1 MTTTASRLEVAHGAD
16 GGFDVTARRA
26 DRYRIHLENGLT
38 DRLADHLRELVAAL
52 DAHRIVLT
60 MDTVV
65 AAHHLSSVSAV
76 LARVGVPFDVVLV
89 AEGEAT
95 KSQSGLQGLWRS
107 LQRVKA
113 TRRTLVLGVGGGMVC
128 DLTTAAAATYMR
140 GVPYALVPTTLLA
153 QVDAAIGGKG
163 GINYDGTKNLVGAF
177 QHPAAVFVDPELI
190 RTLPDQHI
198 RNGLAEVVKVALIA
212 DPGLFAVLERS
223 VGRGAATWPWDAII
237 RAAITAKLLLLAP
250 DPFEQA
256 DLRRLLNLGH
266 CVGHPYEAAAGFRVL
281 HGEAVAAGLAVATAL
296 SLHGGHC
303 TRGDHDRILAVLSG
317 HRLPTTV
324 PAPLRADVWDAL
336 EAVRR
341 VRNGHLHLVVPAAPG
356 HCTVVDDVTREAFD
370 RALRHLDR
378 RCRP

>member
-1 MTTTASRLEVAHGAD
+1 MTTTASRLDVAHGAD
-16 GGFDVTARRA
+16 GVFDVVARRA
-26 DRYRIHLENGLT
+26 DRYRIHVESGLT
-38 DRLADHLRELVAAL
+38 ARLDDHLRELVSRL

-65 AAHHLSSVSAV
+65 AVHHLAPVSAV
-76 LARVGVPFDVVLV
+76 LDRTGVPFDVVLV

-95 KSQSGLQGLWRS
+95 KSRSGLQSLWRS

-113 TRRTLVLGVGGGMVC
+113 TRRTLLLGVGGGVVC

-190 RTLPDQHI
+190 RTLSGRHI

-212 DPGLFAVLERS
+212 DPELFTVVERS
-223 VGRGAATWPWDAII
+223 VGRDCATWPWDAII

-250 DPFEQA
+250 DPYEQA

-266 CVGHPYEAAAGFRVL
+266 CIGHPYEAAAGFRVL
-281 HGEAVAAGLAVATAL
+281 HGEAVAAGLAVAAAL
-296 SLHGGHC
+296 SLHGGRC
-303 TRGDHDRILAVLSG
+303 TRGDHDRILALLSG
-317 HRLPTTV
+317 HRLPTAV
-324 PAPLRADVWDAL
+324 PAPLRARVWDGL

-341 VRNGHLHLVVPAAPG
+341 VRNGHLHLVAPAAPG
-356 HCTVVDDVTREAFD
+356 HCSVIDDVTQAAFD
-370 RALRHLDR
+370 RALRHLDS
-378 RCRP
+378 RCLS